1 MAAAIMRCDE
11 CRKNE
16 VSAFWLGGSHGI
28 SLLGGE
34 EESSDETEIYGEFHI
49 AEAEPA
55 FEHSFRAL

>member
-1 MAAAIMRCDE
+1 MAAATCDVMNAGRMRYLHSGWVDPT
-11 CRKNE
+11 
-16 VSAFWLGGSHGI
+16 I
-28 SLLGGE
+28 SRCWEGE